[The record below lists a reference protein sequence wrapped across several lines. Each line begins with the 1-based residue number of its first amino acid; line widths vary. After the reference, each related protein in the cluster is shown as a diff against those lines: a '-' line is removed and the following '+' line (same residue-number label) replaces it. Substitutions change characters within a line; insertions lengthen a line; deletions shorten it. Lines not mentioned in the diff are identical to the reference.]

1 MTSLTNMFYDLDN
14 STENRKKTNSQY
26 KNEESVSSKKLDLI
40 RNGVIVNEITV
51 TLKDII
57 EKEYQTGID
66 DQGRWSIQYLLND
79 DIIIDQERDFFFSTL
94 DTKDSVKI
102 EGNEVLLLNLD
113 AYIIHDNGPFND
125 NTIKLT
131 NILNENG

>member
-1 MTSLTNMFYDLDN
+1 MIY
-14 STENRKKTNSQY
+14 
-26 KNEESVSSKKLDLI
+26 
-40 RNGVIVNEITV
+40 IVNH
-51 TLKDII
+51 LKDII

-66 DQGRWSIQYLLND
+66 DQGRWTIQYLLND

-102 EGNEVLLLNLD
+102 ENGEVSLLNLD
-113 AYIIHDNGPFND
+113 AYIIHDNGPHNE

-131 NILNENG
+131 QTLNENN